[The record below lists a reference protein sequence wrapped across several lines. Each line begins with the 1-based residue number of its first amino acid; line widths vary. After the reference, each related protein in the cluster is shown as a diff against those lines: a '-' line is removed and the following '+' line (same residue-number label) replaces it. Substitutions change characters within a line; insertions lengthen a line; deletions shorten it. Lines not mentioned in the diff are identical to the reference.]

1 MNRPIPSLLKG
12 GWLCIKTL
20 VKYFPVYKQ
29 LVCNYKLSLL
39 YTHRKHTNEQ
49 VDTKLNFFK
58 IFPTRIPKLP
68 IVPPTHIPTHQANT
82 HNPNTHPVM
91 NIFRFF
97 GDLSHLAS
105 IFILLYAIEQNRSIN
120 GLSLKTQVLYVIVYL
135 TRYLDLFTKFYSLYN
150 TVLKIF
156 FIGSSVYTVYVMV
169 YKYQKTIK
177 EDIDNFPVKYLVGAS
192 AVCGLVVTHKYSVG
206 EVVWSF
212 SLWLEALAIL
222 PQLFIL
228 QKTGEAENITSHYIF
243 ALGIYRALYI
253 PNWIYRYFAEGH
265 FDYVSVLAGIL
276 QTAIYSDFFYIYYTK
291 VMKGKKFE
299 LPV

>member
-1 MNRPIPSLLKG
+1 
-12 GWLCIKTL
+12 
-20 VKYFPVYKQ
+20 
-29 LVCNYKLSLL
+29 
-39 YTHRKHTNEQ
+39 
-49 VDTKLNFFK
+49 
-58 IFPTRIPKLP
+58 
-68 IVPPTHIPTHQANT
+68 
-82 HNPNTHPVM
+82 M
-91 NIFRFF
+91 NIFRIL

-120 GLSLKTQVLYVIVYL
+120 GLSLKTQVMYVLVYV
-135 TRYLDLFTKFYSLYN
+135 TRYLDLFTKFYSFYN
-150 TVLKIF
+150 SVLKVF
-156 FIGSSVYTVYVMV
+156 FIASSIYTVYVMT

-177 EDIDNFPVKYLVGAS
+177 NDIDTFPVKYLVGAS
-192 AVCGLVVTHKYSVG
+192 AVAGLIITHKYSIG

-228 QKTGEAENITSHYIF
+228 QRFGEAENITTHYIF

-253 PNWIYRYFAEGH
+253 PNWIYRYFVEGH